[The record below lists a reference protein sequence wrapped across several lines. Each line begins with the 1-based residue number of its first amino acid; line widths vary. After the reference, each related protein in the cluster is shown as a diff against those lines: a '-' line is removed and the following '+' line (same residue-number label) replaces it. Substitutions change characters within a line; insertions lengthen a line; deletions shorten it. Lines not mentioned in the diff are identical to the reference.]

1 MSIQGVEFKRQG
13 EWKRPFG
20 PDDAFGYSEEVKQ
33 AMKLLEP
40 LLQANLLAVHPD
52 RWNAGRLCFLRP
64 RVARLQGWSPHVPWS
79 AQKPSFWRVGGVKNF
94 LRNLF

>member
-1 MSIQGVEFKRQG
+1 MKDQGVEFKRHG

-20 PDDAFGYSEEVKQ
+20 PDDVFGYSEEVKQ

-52 RWNAGRLCFLRP
+52 RWSAGRLCFLRP
-64 RVARLQGWSPHVPWS
+64 RVAKLQGWSPHIPGS
-79 AQKPSFWRVGGVKNF
+79 AKKPSFWRVGG
-94 LRNLF
+94 